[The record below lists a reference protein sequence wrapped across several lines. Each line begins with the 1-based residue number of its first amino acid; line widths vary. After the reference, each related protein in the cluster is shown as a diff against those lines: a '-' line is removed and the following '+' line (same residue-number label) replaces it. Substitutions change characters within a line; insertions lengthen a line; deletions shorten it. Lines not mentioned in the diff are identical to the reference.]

1 MAAFYKS
8 FSAYIKSI
16 SRWEILTFLFILLM
30 IFCFI
35 KRDLSSHIEG
45 FEQSDKYKVYD
56 NDAIYDSFYAD
67 IYDELFIQPNKI
79 EAEVDEIIN
88 ITGALNGSESEKK
101 NFKVG
106 DLGCG
111 RGHHVHELTK
121 KGALNVVGCDK
132 SNAMLQNA
140 RDLYPKCK
148 FIQGDFMKPMLFS
161 EEEFN
166 VLTCFYF
173 TVYYVKDKR
182 MFLKN
187 CYQWLK
193 PEGYLILH
201 LVDRN
206 HFDPVVPGGKPLFVV
221 TPQKYAK
228 ERITNSL
235 VKFRSFQYKSDF
247 TAPPPASAASKK
259 KMPTSGTAA
268 TTGEKNIGK
277 FVEKLIDD
285 KTGKVRE
292 NIHTYYMPTNREM
305 LDIAKEVGFTI
316 TGQVDL
322 VHVLNEYKYLFILK
336 KVA

>member
-1 MAAFYKS
+1 MASLYKS
-8 FSAYIKSI
+8 FSAYIQSI
-16 SRWEILTFLFILLM
+16 SRWEILTFLFIILM

-35 KRDLSSHIEG
+35 KRDLSSQVEG
-45 FEQSDKYKVYD
+45 FEQPDKYKVYE
-56 NDAIYDSFYAD
+56 NDAIYDNFYAD

-79 EAEVDEIIN
+79 EAEVDEIIH
-88 ITGALNGSESEKK
+88 ITGALEGSDSDKK
-101 NFKVG
+101 NFKIC

-111 RGHHVHELTK
+111 RGHHVHELKK
-121 KGALNVVGCDK
+121 KGAVNIVGCDK
-132 SNAMLQNA
+132 SDAMLQNA
-140 RDLYPKCK
+140 RDLYPTCK
-148 FIQGDFMKPMLFS
+148 FIKADFMKPMLFS

-173 TVYYVKDKR
+173 TVYYVQDKR
-182 MFLKN
+182 AFLRN

-206 HFDPVVPGGKPLFVV
+206 HFDPIVPGGKPLFIVS
-221 TPQKYAK
+221 PQKYAK
-228 ERITNSL
+228 ERITTSL

-247 TAPPPASAASKK
+247 TAPPPSKK
-259 KMPTSGTAA
+259 GGSGT
-268 TTGEKNIGK
+268 GDKNIGK
-277 FVEKLIDD
+277 FVEKITDD

-305 LDIAKEVGFTI
+305 LEIAKEVGFTV
-316 TGQVDL
+316 TGHVDL
-322 VHVLNEYKYLFILK
+322 MHVLNEYQYLYILK

>member
-1 MAAFYKS
+1 MTAFYKS
-8 FSAYIKSI
+8 FSAYIQSI
-16 SRWEILTFLFILLM
+16 TRWEILTFLFILLM
-30 IFCFI
+30 IVCFI

-45 FEQSDKYKVYD
+45 FEQNSKYKVYE

-79 EAEVDEIIN
+79 DAEVDEIIN
-88 ITGALNGSESEKK
+88 ITGALNGSENEKK

-121 KGALNVVGCDK
+121 KGVLNVVGCDK
-132 SNAMLQNA
+132 SDAMLQNA
-140 RDLYPKCK
+140 RDLYPKCN
-148 FIQGDFMKPMLFS
+148 FIKGDFMKPMLFS

-182 MFLKN
+182 AFLRN

-206 HFDPVVPGGKPLFVV
+206 HFDPVVPGGKPLFIV
-221 TPQKYAK
+221 TPQKFAK

-247 TAPPPASAASKK
+247 TAPPPAATKK
-259 KMPTSGTAA
+259 TGSRGTAA
-268 TTGEKNIGK
+268 STGEKNVGK

-305 LDIAKEVGFTI
+305 LDIAKEVGFTV

-322 VHVLNEYKYLFILK
+322 VHVLNEYQNLFILK

>member
-1 MAAFYKS
+1 MASLYKS
-8 FSAYIKSI
+8 FSAYIQSI
-16 SRWEILTFLFILLM
+16 SRWELLTFLFIILM

-35 KRDLSSHIEG
+35 KRDFSTHVEG
-45 FEQSDKYKVYD
+45 FEQQDKYKVYE

-79 EAEVDEIIN
+79 EAEVDEIIH
-88 ITGALNGSESEKK
+88 ITGALEGSANDKK
-101 NFKVG
+101 NFKVC
-106 DLGCG
+106 DLGSG
-111 RGHHVHELTK
+111 RGHHVHELAK
-121 KGALNVVGCDK
+121 KGVVSVIGCDK

-182 MFLKN
+182 AFLRN

-206 HFDPVVPGGKPLFVV
+206 HFDPIVPGGKPLFIVS
-221 TPQKYAK
+221 PQNFTKQ
-228 ERITNSL
+228 RITNSL

-247 TAPPPASAASKK
+247 KAPPPSKK
-259 KMPTSGTAA
+259 TAKTGGGGTG
-268 TTGEKNIGK
+268 TGEKDIGK
-277 FVEKLIDD
+277 FVEKITDD

-305 LDIAKEVGFTI
+305 LEIAKEVGFTV

-322 VHVLNEYKYLFILK
+322 VHVLNEYQYLYILK

>member
-1 MAAFYKS
+1 
-8 FSAYIKSI
+8 
-16 SRWEILTFLFILLM
+16 M
-30 IFCFI
+30 IFCII
-35 KRDLSSHIEG
+35 KRDLSSHVEG
-45 FEQSDKYKVYD
+45 FEQQDKYKVYE
-56 NDAIYDSFYAD
+56 NDTIYDNFYAD

-79 EAEVDEIIN
+79 EAEVDEIIH
-88 ITGALNGSESEKK
+88 ITGALEGSERDKK
-101 NFKVG
+101 NFKIC
-106 DLGCG
+106 DMGCG
-111 RGHHVHELTK
+111 RGHHVHQLKK
-121 KGALNVVGCDK
+121 KGAMSVVGCDK
-132 SNAMLQNA
+132 SDAMLQNA
-140 RDLYPKCK
+140 RDLYPTCK
-148 FIQGDFMKPMLFS
+148 FIKGDFMKPMLFS

-173 TVYYVKDKR
+173 TVYYVQDKR
-182 MFLKN
+182 AFLRN

-206 HFDPVVPGGKPLFVV
+206 HFDPVVPGGKPLFIVS
-221 TPQKYAK
+221 PQKYAK

-247 TAPPPASAASKK
+247 TAPPPSKK
-259 KMPTSGTAA
+259 GGGGG
-268 TTGEKNIGK
+268 TGEKNIGK
-277 FVEKLIDD
+277 FVEKITDD

-305 LDIAKEVGFTI
+305 LEIAKEVGFTV

-322 VHVLNEYKYLFILK
+322 IHVLNEYQYLYILK